1 MPQAVSK
8 ARSATADE
16 IRQAALEQF
25 AQSGYEATTMRDI
38 AASVGIK
45 AASLYNHF
53 DSKEEILWDL
63 TRSAMRD
70 LDANRD
76 DALARLAPAAVPR
89 VKLAAFVSAHVDF
102 HAERRHQAVL
112 VNSQLGSLSQSHHRK
127 AVALR
132 DAYEN
137 SLRTIIDAGVASG
150 EFTVSDVQVA
160 TLAILQ
166 MGTGVS
172 FWFRPDGRLRIDQ
185 VCAEYVK
192 LALAIV
198 RHEIQ

>member
-1 MPQAVSK
+1 MPQAPSK
-8 ARSATADE
+8 AGSATADE

-25 AQSGYEATTMRDI
+25 AQSGYDASSMRDI

-53 DSKEEILWDL
+53 DSKEEILWDV
-63 TRSAMRD
+63 TRSAMSD
-70 LDANRD
+70 LAANRD
-76 DALARLAPAAVPR
+76 EALARLGPGAGLRAQ
-89 VKLAAFVSAHVDF
+89 LAAFVSAHVGF

-112 VNSQLGSLSQSHHRK
+112 VNSQLGSLSQSHRRK

-132 DAYEN
+132 DEYEN
-137 SLRTIIDAGVASG
+137 SLRMIIDAGVASG
-150 EFTVSDVQVA
+150 EFNVFDAQVA

-172 FWFRPDGRLRIDQ
+172 VWFRPDGRLSIVQ
-185 VCAEYVK
+185 VGAQYVK
-192 LALAIV
+192 LALAVVSQLV
-198 RHEIQ
+198 R

>member
-89 VKLAAFVSAHVDF
+89 VKLAAFVGAHVDF

-137 SLRTIIDAGVASG
+137 SLRTIIDAGAASG